1 MPSLLQFLSLF
12 PFFFLVSFSVSHGP
26 FLPKAIILPVNK
38 DPSTFQYVTQVYMGA
53 HLAPVK
59 LVVDLGG
66 SYLWADC
73 GLTSVSSSQKLVPC
87 SSLKCSMAKPNV
99 CTYSGGLNNKICGLQ
114 SENPF
119 TKVAAPGELAEDM
132 FAVEFI
138 DELKTGSIASI
149 HQFLFSCAS
158 TSLLQGLARGAKG
171 ILGLGNSRIALPS
184 QLSDTFGFQRKFA
197 LCLSSSHGA
206 IISGESPYLSL
217 LGHDVSR
224 SMLYTPLISSRDG
237 VSEEYYINVKSIK
250 INGKKLSLNTSVF
263 TVDEE
268 GQGGTKIS
276 TISPFTT
283 MKSSIYKTFVEAY
296 ERFTISKELTKV
308 EPIAPF
314 RLCFSTKGVDI
325 TKVGP
330 DVPTVDLVLQSEM
343 VKWRIYGRNSMV
355 KVSDEVMCLGFLD
368 GGVNQKASIVIGGH
382 QLEDNLLEFN
392 LGTSMLGFTSSLSM
406 AETSCSD
413 FLFSKDSAFDS

>member
-1 MPSLLQFLSLF
+1 MPSLVQFIPLF
-12 PFFFLVSFSVSHGP
+12 PFFFLISFSVSHGP

-38 DPSTFQYVTQVYMGA
+38 DPSTLQYVTQLYMGA
-53 HLAPVK
+53 NHLAPIK
-59 LVVDLGG
+59 LVVNLGG
-66 SYLWADC
+66 SFLWTDC
-73 GLTSVSSSQKLVPC
+73 GLSSSQKLVPC
-87 SSLKCSMAKPNV
+87 NSLKCSMAKPNG
-99 CTYSGGLNNKICGLQ
+99 CTNSAGFDNNKICGLNT
-114 SENPF
+114 ENPF
-119 TKVAAPGELAEDM
+119 TKLAATGELAEDM

-149 HQFLFSCAS
+149 HQFLFSCTS
-158 TSLLQGLARGAKG
+158 TTLLQGLARGAKG
-171 ILGLGNSRIALPS
+171 MLGLGNSRIALPS

-197 LCLSSSHGA
+197 LCLSSSNGA

-217 LGHDVSR
+217 LSHDVSR

-237 VSEEYYINVKSIK
+237 GVSQEYYINVKSIK
-250 INGKKLSLNTSVF
+250 INGKKLSLNTSLF
-263 TVDEE
+263 TMDGE
-268 GQGGTKIS
+268 GHEGTKIS

-283 MKSSIYKTFVEAY
+283 MKSSIYKTFVDAY
-296 ERFTISKELTKV
+296 ERFGFSMELTKV

-314 RLCFSTKGVDI
+314 GLCFSTK
-325 TKVGP
+325 VGELN
-330 DVPTVDLVLQSEM
+330 VPSIDLMLQSEM

-392 LGTSMLGFTSSLSM
+392 LGTSMLGFTSSLAM
-406 AETSCSD
+406 RETSCSD
-413 FLFSKDSAFDS
+413 FMFSKDSSAFDS

>member
-1 MPSLLQFLSLF
+1 MPSLLHFL
-12 PFFFLVSFSVSHGP
+12 PFFFWVSFCVSHGP

-38 DPSTFQYVTQVYMGA
+38 DPSTFQYVTQVYMST
-53 HLAPVK
+53 HLSPIK

-66 SYLWADC
+66 SFLWTDC
-73 GLTSVSSSQKLVPC
+73 VSSSQKLVPC
-87 SSLKCSMAKPNV
+87 SSLKCSMAKPNG
-99 CTYSGGLNNKICGLQ
+99 CTNKICGVQ
-114 SENPF
+114 PENPY
-119 TKVAAPGELAEDM
+119 TKVVALGELAEDM

-158 TSLLQGLARGAKG
+158 ANMLQGLARGAKG
-171 ILGLGNSRIALPS
+171 MLGLGNSRIALPS

-197 LCLSSSHGA
+197 ICLSSSYGA

-224 SMLYTPLISSRDG
+224 SMLYTPLISSKDS

-250 INGKKLSLNTSVF
+250 ISGKKLSLNTSLF
-263 TVDEE
+263 TMDEE
-268 GQGGTKIS
+268 GSGGTKIS

-283 MKSSIYKTFVEAY
+283 MKSSIYQTFVEAY
-296 ERFTISKELTKV
+296 EEFAISMELTKV

-314 RLCFSTKGVDI
+314 GLCFSTKGVDV

-330 DVPTVDLVLQSEM
+330 NVPTIDLVLQSEM

-355 KVSDEVMCLGFLD
+355 KISDEVMCLGFLD
-368 GGVNQKASIVIGGH
+368 GGVNQKASIVIGGY

-413 FLFSKDSAFDS
+413 FMFSKDSDFDS

>member
-1 MPSLLQFLSLF
+1 MPSLLQIFLPLF
-12 PFFFLVSFSVSHGP
+12 PFFFFVSFSVSHGP

-38 DPSTFQYVTQVYMGA
+38 DLSTFQYVTQVYMGA
-53 HLAPVK
+53 HLVPTN

-66 SYLWADC
+66 SFLWTNC

-87 SSLKCSMAKPNV
+87 NSLKCSMAKPNG
-99 CTYSGGLNNKICGLQ
+99 CTNKICGVQ

-119 TKVAAPGELAEDM
+119 TKVAATGELAEDM

-149 HQFLFSCAS
+149 HEFLFSCAS
-158 TSLLQGLARGAKG
+158 TTLLQGLARGAKG
-171 ILGLGNSRIALPS
+171 MLGLGNSRIALPS
-184 QLSDTFGFQRKFA
+184 KLSDTFGFQRKFA
-197 LCLSSSHGA
+197 LCLSSSNGA

-224 SMLYTPLISSRDG
+224 SMLYTPLISSKNG

-250 INGKKLSLNTSVF
+250 INGNKLSLNISLF
-263 TVDEE
+263 TMDEE
-268 GQGGTKIS
+268 GVGGTKIS
-276 TISPFTT
+276 TISPFTS
-283 MKSSIYKTFVEAY
+283 MKSSIYRTFMEAY
-296 ERFTISKELTKV
+296 EKIAISVNLTKV
-308 EPIAPF
+308 ESIAPF
-314 RLCFSTKGVDI
+314 ELCFSTEGIDV

-330 DVPTVDLVLQSEM
+330 NVPTTDLVLQSEM

-355 KVSDEVMCLGFLD
+355 KVSDEVMCLGFLN
-368 GGVNQKASIVIGGH
+368 GGVNQKASIVIGGY

-413 FLFSKDSAFDS
+413 FMFHSVSKDSAFDS

>member
-1 MPSLLQFLSLF
+1 MPSLLHFF
-12 PFFFLVSFSVSHGP
+12 PFFFLVSFCVSHGP

-38 DPSTFQYVTQVYMGA
+38 DPSTFQYVTQVYMST
-53 HLAPVK
+53 HLSPIK

-66 SYLWADC
+66 SFLWTDC
-73 GLTSVSSSQKLVPC
+73 VSSSQKIVPC
-87 SSLKCSMAKPNV
+87 SSLKCSMAKPNG
-99 CTYSGGLNNKICGLQ
+99 CTNNKICGVQ
-114 SENPF
+114 PENPY
-119 TKVAAPGELAEDM
+119 TKVVSLGELAEDM

-158 TSLLQGLARGAKG
+158 TNMLQGLARGAKG
-171 ILGLGNSRIALPS
+171 MLGLGNSRIALPS

-197 LCLSSSHGA
+197 ICLSSSYGA

-224 SMLYTPLISSRDG
+224 SMLYTPLISSNG
-237 VSEEYYINVKSIK
+237 VSEEYYINVKAIK
-250 INGKKLSLNTSVF
+250 ISGKKLSLNTSLF
-263 TVDEE
+263 AMDEE
-268 GQGGTKIS
+268 GYGGTKIS

-283 MKSSIYKTFVEAY
+283 MKSSIYQTFVEAY
-296 ERFTISKELTKV
+296 EKFAISMELTKV
-308 EPIAPF
+308 EPMAPF
-314 RLCFSTKGVDI
+314 GLCFSTKGVDV

-330 DVPTVDLVLQSEM
+330 NVPTIDLVLQSEM

-355 KVSDEVMCLGFLD
+355 KISDEVMCLGFLD
-368 GGVNQKASIVIGGH
+368 GGVSQKASIVIGGY

-413 FLFSKDSAFDS
+413 FMFSKDSAFDS

>member
-1 MPSLLQFLSLF
+1 MPSLVQFL
-12 PFFFLVSFSVSHGP
+12 PFFFLISFSVSHGP
-26 FLPKAIILPVNK
+26 SLPKAIVLPINK

-53 HLAPVK
+53 NHLVPIK
-59 LVVDLGG
+59 LVVDLGV
-66 SYLWADC
+66 SFLWADC
-73 GLTSVSSSQKLVPC
+73 GFSSSQKLVPC
-87 SSLKCSMAKPNV
+87 NSLKCSMAMPIG
-99 CTYSGGLNNKICGLQ
+99 CTNSAGFGNNKICALK

-119 TKVAAPGELAEDM
+119 TKLAATGELAEDM

-138 DELKTGSIASI
+138 DEVKTSSIAPI

-171 ILGLGNSRIALPS
+171 MLGLGNSRIALPS

-197 LCLSSSHGA
+197 ICLSSSNGA

-224 SMLYTPLISSRDG
+224 SMLYTPLISPKDG
-237 VSEEYYINVKSIK
+237 EYYINVKSIK
-250 INGKKLSLNTSVF
+250 INGKKLSLNTSLF
-263 TVDEE
+263 TMDGE
-268 GQGGTKIS
+268 GHGGTKIS

-283 MKSSIYKTFVEAY
+283 MKSSIYKTLLETY
-296 ERFTISKELTKV
+296 ERLSISVELTKV

-314 RLCFSTKGVDI
+314 GLCFSTK
-325 TKVGP
+325 VGEP
-330 DVPTVDLVLQSEM
+330 NVPTIDLVLQSEM

-355 KVSDEVMCLGFLD
+355 KVSDDVMCLGFLD

-392 LGTSMLGFTSSLSM
+392 LSTCMLGFTSLSM
-406 AETSCSD
+406 AETRCSD
-413 FLFSKDSAFDS
+413 FMFSKDSAFDS

>member
-1 MPSLLQFLSLF
+1 MPSLVQFLPLF
-12 PFFFLVSFSVSHGP
+12 PFFFLISFCVSHGP

-38 DPSTFQYVTQVYMGA
+38 DPFTFQYVTQVYMGT
-53 HLAPVK
+53 HLAPTK
-59 LVVDLGG
+59 LIVNLGG
-66 SYLWADC
+66 SFLWADC
-73 GLTSVSSSQKLVPC
+73 GLTSQKLVPC
-87 SSLKCSMAKPNV
+87 NSLKCSMTKPNG
-99 CTYSGGLNNKICGLQ
+99 CTNKICGVQ
-114 SENPF
+114 QENPF
-119 TKVAAPGELAEDM
+119 TKVATTGQLAEDN

-171 ILGLGNSRIALPS
+171 MLGLGNSRIALPS
-184 QLSDTFGFQRKFA
+184 QLSDAFGFQRKFA
-197 LCLSSSHGA
+197 LCLSDSNGA

-224 SMLYTPLISSRDG
+224 SMLYTPLISSKDG
-237 VSEEYYINVKSIK
+237 VAEEYYINVKSIK
-250 INGKKLSLNTSVF
+250 ISGKKLSLNISLF
-263 TVDEE
+263 TMDEE
-268 GQGGTKIS
+268 GHGGTKIS

-283 MKSSIYKTFVEAY
+283 LKSSIYEKFVEAY
-296 ERFTISKELTKV
+296 DRFGISMGLIKV
-308 EPIAPF
+308 EPVAPF
-314 RLCFSTKGVDI
+314 GLCFSAKGVDL

-330 DVPTVDLVLQSEM
+330 NVPTIDLVLQSEM

-355 KVSDEVMCLGFLD
+355 KVNDEVMCLGILD

-392 LGTSMLGFTSSLSM
+392 LGISMLGFTSSLSM
-406 AETSCSD
+406 SETSCSD
-413 FLFSKDSAFDS
+413 FMFSKDEAFDS

>member
-1 MPSLLQFLSLF
+1 MPSLVQFL
-12 PFFFLVSFSVSHGP
+12 PFFFLISFSVSHGP
-26 FLPKAIILPVNK
+26 SLPKAIILPINK

-53 HLAPVK
+53 NHLVPIK
-59 LVVDLGG
+59 LVVNLGG
-66 SYLWADC
+66 SFLWADS
-73 GLTSVSSSQKLVPC
+73 GLSSSQKLVPC
-87 SSLKCSMAKPNV
+87 NSLKCSMAKPIGCANFA
-99 CTYSGGLNNKICGLQ
+99 GFDNEKICALK

-119 TKVAAPGELAEDM
+119 TKLAATEELAEDLL
-132 FAVEFI
+132 AVEFI
-138 DELKTGSIASI
+138 DELKTSSIASI

-158 TSLLQGLARGAKG
+158 TTTLLQGLARGAKG
-171 ILGLGNSRIALPS
+171 MLGLGNSRIALPS

-197 LCLSSSHGA
+197 ICLSSTNGA

-224 SMLYTPLISSRDG
+224 SMLYTPLISPKDG

-250 INGKKLSLNTSVF
+250 INGKKLSLNTSLF
-263 TVDEE
+263 TMDGE
-268 GQGGTKIS
+268 GHGGTKIS
-276 TISPFTT
+276 TISPFAT
-283 MKSSIYKTFVEAY
+283 MKSLIYKTFVESY
-296 ERFTISKELTKV
+296 ERLSISMELIKV

-314 RLCFSTKGVDI
+314 GLCFSTK
-325 TKVGP
+325 VGGP
-330 DVPTVDLVLQSEM
+330 NVPTIDLVLQSEM

-355 KVSDEVMCLGFLD
+355 KVSDNVMCLGFLD

-413 FLFSKDSAFDS
+413 FMLSKDSAFDS

>member
-1 MPSLLQFLSLF
+1 MPSLVQFLPLF

-38 DPSTFQYVTQVYMGA
+38 DLTTFQYVTQVYMSA
-53 HLAPVK
+53 HLAPIK

-66 SYLWADC
+66 SFLWAYC
-73 GLTSVSSSQKLVPC
+73 GLTSQKLVPC
-87 SSLKCSMAKPNV
+87 NSLKCSMAKPNG
-99 CTYSGGLNNKICGLQ
+99 CTNKICGLQ

-119 TKVAAPGELAEDM
+119 TKVAATGELAEDM

-138 DELKTGSIASI
+138 DELKTDSIAPI

-158 TSLLQGLARGAKG
+158 TRLLQGLARGAKG
-171 ILGLGNSRIALPS
+171 MLGLGNSRIALPS

-197 LCLSSSHGA
+197 LCLSSSNGA

-237 VSEEYYINVKSIK
+237 ISEDYYINVKSIK
-250 INGKKLSLNTSVF
+250 VNSKKLSLNTSLL
-263 TVDEE
+263 TMDGE
-268 GQGGTKIS
+268 GHGGTKIS

-296 ERFTISKELTKV
+296 ERFSVFMEMTKV
-308 EPIAPF
+308 ESLAPF
-314 RLCFSTKGVDI
+314 GLCFSTKGVDI
-325 TKVGP
+325 TKIGP
-330 DVPTVDLVLQSEM
+330 NVPTIDLVLQSEM

-368 GGVNQKASIVIGGH
+368 GGVNQKASIVIGGY

-392 LGTSMLGFTSSLSM
+392 LGTSMLGFTSLSM
-406 AETSCSD
+406 VEASCSD
-413 FLFSKDSAFDS
+413 FIFSKDSAFDS

>member
-1 MPSLLQFLSLF
+1 MPSLVQFL
-12 PFFFLVSFSVSHGP
+12 PFFFLISFSVSHGP
-26 FLPKAIILPVNK
+26 SLPKAIVLPINK

-53 HLAPVK
+53 NHLVPIK
-59 LVVDLGG
+59 LVVDLGV
-66 SYLWADC
+66 SFLWADC
-73 GLTSVSSSQKLVPC
+73 GFSSSQKLVPC
-87 SSLKCSMAKPNV
+87 NSLKCSMATPIG
-99 CTYSGGLNNKICGLQ
+99 CTNSAGFGNNKICALK

-119 TKVAAPGELAEDM
+119 TKLAATGELAEDM

-138 DELKTGSIASI
+138 DEVKTSSIAPI

-171 ILGLGNSRIALPS
+171 MLGLGNSRIALPS

-197 LCLSSSHGA
+197 ICLSSSNGA

-224 SMLYTPLISSRDG
+224 SMLYTPLISPKDG
-237 VSEEYYINVKSIK
+237 VLEEYYINVKSIK
-250 INGKKLSLNTSVF
+250 INGKKLSLNTSLF
-263 TVDEE
+263 TMDGE
-268 GQGGTKIS
+268 GHGGTKIS
-276 TISPFTT
+276 TICPFTT
-283 MKSSIYKTFVEAY
+283 MKSSIYKTLLETY
-296 ERFTISKELTKV
+296 ERLSISVELTKV

-314 RLCFSTKGVDI
+314 GLCFSTK
-325 TKVGP
+325 VGEP
-330 DVPTVDLVLQSEM
+330 NVPTIDLVLQSEM

-355 KVSDEVMCLGFLD
+355 KVSDDVMCLGFLD

-392 LGTSMLGFTSSLSM
+392 LSTCMLGFTSLSM
-406 AETSCSD
+406 AETRCSD
-413 FLFSKDSAFDS
+413 FMFSKDSAFDS